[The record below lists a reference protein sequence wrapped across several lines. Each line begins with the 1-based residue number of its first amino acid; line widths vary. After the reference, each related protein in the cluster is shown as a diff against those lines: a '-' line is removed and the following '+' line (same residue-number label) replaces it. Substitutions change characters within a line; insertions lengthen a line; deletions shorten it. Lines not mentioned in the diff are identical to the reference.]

1 MRPAVAQEIK
11 RFDFAKKPKKP
22 SSCLNY
28 LAKAMLCKPDL
39 KKRNAKI
46 VKRGMEEYEGKP
58 YLLLINHGS
67 MVDLNVMM
75 MATHPYKANN
85 VMTLEGFRDY
95 TEILM
100 RNMGVLGKR
109 KYVSDVHLVK
119 NMKYCLH
126 ELKTVFALFAEA
138 RYSLD
143 GRTSF
148 LSESL
153 GQLVK
158 TLKVPDVMRKI
169 HGIFIT

>member
-1 MRPAVAQEIK
+1 MANNVK

-22 SSCLNY
+22 SSFLNF
-28 LAKAMLCKPDL
+28 LAKNILCKPDL
-39 KKRNAKI
+39 KTRNAKI
-46 VKRGMEEYEGKP
+46 TKRGMEELEGKP
-58 YLLLINHGS
+58 YLLLINHAS
-67 MVDLNVMM
+67 MVDLNIMM

-126 ELKTVFALFAEA
+126 DLKTIFSLFAEA
-138 RYSLD
+138 R
-143 GRTSF
+143 
-148 LSESL
+148 
-153 GQLVK
+153 
-158 TLKVPDVMRKI
+158 
-169 HGIFIT
+169 